1 MISTTDRPDF
11 GTLRRSITVSVVFFL
26 ATGCLD
32 DPAAPPA
39 NAQPAAAE
47 LDEAKLAQVFD
58 ALGVKCLSYSFHK
71 ESTDKSASP
80 FALPGNDTL
89 ALRDF
94 EKYLKESKG
103 TPLERLKRAAK
114 EAAIHS
120 PNLEILARL
129 EPAQTLSAKDVR
141 AILGPE
147 DSTSSGTVGE
157 LEESSTGREEAVHR
171 RVTFLN
177 YGWCSLGYAPEPDQP
192 VIAIK
197 VQLKPFM
204 GTPSEWKANRL
215 RKGY

>member
-1 MISTTDRPDF
+1 MRLLLFRPQRQS
-11 GTLRRSITVSVVFFL
+11 GRRFL
-26 ATGCLD
+26 LCLALLSLTGCLD
-32 DPAAPPA
+32 EPAAPQ
-39 NAQPAAAE
+39 NAQPVPK

-58 ALGVKCLSYSFHK
+58 ALGVKCSSYSYHK
-71 ESTDKSASP
+71 ESTDKPGGS
-80 FALPGNDTL
+80 FVLPGNDTL

-94 EKYLKESKG
+94 EKYLKESQG

-147 DSTSSGTVGE
+147 ESTSSGTVSE
-157 LEESSTGREEAVHR
+157 IEESSTGREEAVNQ

-177 YGWCSLGYAPEPDQP
+177 YGWCSLGYSAGADQP
-192 VIAIK
+192 VIALK